1 MRVVM
6 LGLWPEKG
14 RISGGVLNR
23 TMNLVREMGRSNEP
37 EVYFVSFSSSQ
48 GTLSEGHARIILIK
62 RRRIYY
68 TLPFLAVLRIWLA
81 VRKLKP
87 DAIHVQGGNLSPYLI
102 YAIFLATRAK
112 KVVTYDTCMSKEL
125 VARGTIKRAS
135 LHHTFQ
141 RWLEK
146 QTIKRTDLIFTVTS
160 RLATQIRLLNNSAKE
175 KTVVLPN
182 GVDTHVFNPAVSDEH
197 AREQLKLVKDDFVI
211 FHAKAFEPFNGQAF
225 LIKALSDVRGEIPN
239 AKLVLAGVGPLL
251 REAQMLSAQLGLSEM
266 VIFPG
271 QVPHDQIPSYL
282 AAADVVV
289 VPSISMDTMEEGSST
304 LLLEAL
310 ATQKPVIATAVGGN
324 RESIT
329 HEETGLLLRDKDPH
343 AIAECILRLHRDR
356 AFADKLGHNARAY
369 VVAERTWAENARR
382 VRVAYERTFQE

>member
-1 MRVVM
+1 
-6 LGLWPEKG
+6 
-14 RISGGVLNR
+14 
-23 TMNLVREMGRSNEP
+23 
-37 EVYFVSFSSSQ
+37 
-48 GTLSEGHARIILIK
+48 
-62 RRRIYY
+62 
-68 TLPFLAVLRIWLA
+68 
-81 VRKLKP
+81 
-87 DAIHVQGGNLSPYLI
+87 
-102 YAIFLATRAK
+102 
-112 KVVTYDTCMSKEL
+112 
-125 VARGTIKRAS
+125 
-135 LHHTFQ
+135 
-141 RWLEK
+141 
-146 QTIKRTDLIFTVTS
+146 
-160 RLATQIRLLNNSAKE
+160 
-175 KTVVLPN
+175 
-182 GVDTHVFNPAVSDEH
+182 
-197 AREQLKLVKDDFVI
+197 
-211 FHAKAFEPFNGQAF
+211 
-225 LIKALSDVRGEIPN
+225 
-239 AKLVLAGVGPLL
+239 KLVLAGVGPLL

-304 LLLEAL
+304 FLLEAL